1 MNKAILALSLLLAS
15 CGAEPAGF
23 PSVSYT
29 DKHTVRLGF
38 DGGVSF
44 SVVVKGY
51 DGPFMVC
58 QRYRGHKTVTNS
70 SEQTHTIHLDEPERI
85 RFRSI
90 ETWQSRLVMPH
101 NHKTPTATQPAI
113 DTHLGMK
120 ISHGSILRAFKSD
133 GK

>member
-1 MNKAILALSLLLAS
+1 MKNAVFALSLLLAS
-15 CGAEPAGF
+15 CGADPAGF

-58 QRYRGHKTVTNS
+58 QRYRGHKTVTNGG
-70 SEQTHTIHLDEPERI
+70 EQVHTIRLGEPERI
-85 RFRSI
+85 RFSSI
-90 ETWQSRLVMPH
+90 ETWQSRLAVPH
-101 NHKTPTATQPAI
+101 KNPAATQPAI
-113 DTHLGMK
+113 DTLSGKK
-120 ISHGSILRAFKSD
+120 ISHGSILRALKSD